1 MFQGVRP
8 GSVLHILQ
16 KGEDE
21 PVLKTGQ
28 VVSVSNPYAVS
39 PAQNLFGQQNTV
51 VDIKVRIDG
60 EVTTLKELPSLD
72 TFTQGKD
79 GTIVA
84 DNPEALLAEVENRMR
99 DSRQVVESAPMHQH
113 LLEVYEG
120 FINVLNPKLAKQKE
134 QEQEIAMLKQEMN
147 GMKGT
152 LTDIHNILLSLKSN
166 EPK

>member
-8 GSVLHILQ
+8 GSVLHIMQ
-16 KGEDE
+16 KVEDM

-28 VVSVSNPYAVS
+28 VVSVSNPYTAV

-60 EVTTLKELPSLD
+60 EVATLKELPSLD
-72 TFTQGKD
+72 SFTQGKD
-79 GTIVA
+79 GTLVS
-84 DNPEALLAEVENRMR
+84 DNPDAMLAEVENLMR
-99 DSRQVVESAPMHQH
+99 ASRQVVESAPVHVK

-120 FINVLNPKLAKQKE
+120 FTSVLNPKLAKQKE